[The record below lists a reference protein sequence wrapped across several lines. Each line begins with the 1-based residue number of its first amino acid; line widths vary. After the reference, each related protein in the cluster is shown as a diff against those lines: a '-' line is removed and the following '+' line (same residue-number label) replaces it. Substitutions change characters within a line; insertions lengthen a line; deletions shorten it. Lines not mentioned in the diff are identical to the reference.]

1 MLKPKTRWHMRPYDE
16 QAAERLARLCGLP
29 VLAARLLVQ
38 RGITNPEEAE
48 RFLNPAPDHF
58 HDPFRLDGMER
69 AVSRIR
75 RAIADDEPIL
85 IYGDYDADGVTSTA
99 LMIHLLRMLGARFAY
114 YVPNRF
120 TEGYGLHPQVVE
132 WAAEQGFGL
141 LVTVDTG
148 ITAVE
153 AVARA
158 RARGVDVV
166 ITDHHEPPPELPDA
180 YAVINP
186 KKPGC
191 AYPFDQLAGVGV
203 AFKVAHALLGRPP
216 MELVDLAAVGTI
228 ADLVP
233 LVDENRVLA
242 KLGLAALNRSNRP
255 GLRALLRVSGLEG
268 KPVDEGHVAF
278 ALGPRLNA
286 GGRLESADDA
296 VRLLATD
303 DAAEAEALAK
313 RLDALNRQ
321 RQDLVEQMAA
331 EAAEEVAATCDW
343 SRDRAIVVAREGWN
357 IGVVGIVASK
367 LVERFYRPTVVLSI
381 DAASGMAKGSARSI
395 EGFDLYQALS
405 TCRDLFT
412 HFGGHPMAAGLSLPA
427 DAIPHLRERFNAVAS
442 ARLRD
447 EDLVPVTHVDAACTL
462 SEVTLEAVETLMRLA
477 PFGVGNP
484 CPRVIL
490 SGMRLVQYRRVGR
503 DGQHL
508 KALLSDGSGTLD
520 AVGFS
525 LGELAGSLTPADRLD
540 VVGELAVNEW
550 NGVRRPQLVL
560 RDVAVPHVQV
570 FDWRGAPNPGER
582 LRDVPEPRR
591 TAVFVFSDRRERELA
606 YVLDVVGNG
615 LRGGRVMPNGAV
627 RWVNAPPVADE
638 VEHVVLYDLPTH
650 REALR
655 LALKAFPRL
664 SRVYC
669 LFGGDPERAFG
680 AFPGREAF
688 KVVYCCLPSGR
699 PRRLDE
705 SFFRAVARF
714 GVRPRTARF
723 ILEVFAELGLVTLT
737 AEGVVRTP
745 NPARRQLA
753 DSRRYREEEERCA
766 LERELVYSSQTALA
780 EWFAQLLGETVNEE
794 ALCHDHQL

>member
-1 MLKPKTRWHMRPYDE
+1 MLKPKTRWRMRPYDE
-16 QAAERLARLCGLP
+16 QAARDLAQRCGLP
-29 VLAARLLVQ
+29 ALVARLLVQ
-38 RGITNPEEAE
+38 RGITDPDEAE
-48 RFLNPAPDHF
+48 RFLNPTPDHF

-69 AVSRIR
+69 AVARIR
-75 RAIADDEPIL
+75 RAIAGGEPIL

-99 LMIHLLRMLGARFAY
+99 LMVHLLRMLGARFDY

-120 TEGYGLHPQVVE
+120 TEGYGLHPQAIE
-132 WAAEQGFGL
+132 WAAEQGFRL

-153 AVARA
+153 AVALA
-158 RARGVDVV
+158 RARGVDVI
-166 ITDHHEPPPELPDA
+166 ITDHHEPPVVLPDA
-180 YAVINP
+180 YAIINP

-216 MELVDLAAVGTI
+216 LEFLDLAAVGTI

-242 KLGLAALNRSNRP
+242 KLGLAALNGTNRP
-255 GLRALLRVSGLEG
+255 GFRALLRVSGLEG
-268 KPVDEGHVAF
+268 KPVDEGHVGF

-286 GGRLESADDA
+286 GGRLDSADDA
-296 VRLLATD
+296 VRLLTTD
-303 DAAEAEALAK
+303 DPAEADALAK

-321 RQDLVEQMAA
+321 RQDLVERIVA

-343 SRDRAIVVAREGWN
+343 PRDRAIVVAREGWN

-381 DAASGMAKGSARSI
+381 DSASGVAKGSARSI
-395 EGFDLYQALS
+395 EGFDLFQALS

-412 HFGGHPMAAGLSLPA
+412 HFGGHPMAAGLTLPA
-427 DAIPHLRERFNAVAS
+427 DAVPLLRQRFNAVAR
-442 ARLRD
+442 ARLQD
-447 EDLVPVTHVDAACTL
+447 EDLVPVTHVDAACAL
-462 SEVTLEAVETLMRLA
+462 SEVTLEAVETVMRLS

-484 CPRVIL
+484 FPRVHL
-490 SGMRLVQYRRVGR
+490 SGVRLAQFRRVGR
-503 DGQHL
+503 DGQHF
-508 KALLSDGSGTLD
+508 KALLADGSGTLD

-525 LGELAGSLTPADRLD
+525 LGELADSLTPADRLD

-550 NGVRRPQLVL
+550 NGMRRPQLIL
-560 RDVAVPHVQV
+560 RDVAVPHLQV
-570 FDWRGAPNPGER
+570 FDWRGVPNPGER
-582 LRDVPEPRR
+582 LREVPAPSR
-591 TAVFVFSDRRERELA
+591 TVVFAFADRHERELA
-606 YVLDVVGNG
+606 YVLDVVGSG
-615 LRGGRVMPNGAV
+615 LRGGRVMPDGTV
-627 RWVNAPPVADE
+627 RWFGAPPAADE
-638 VEHVVLYDLPTH
+638 VEHVVLYDLPTN

-655 LALKAFPRL
+655 RVLKAFPRL

-669 LFGGDPERAFG
+669 LFGADPDSAFG

-688 KVVYCCLPSGR
+688 KAVYCCLPSGQT
-699 PRRLDE
+699 RRLDE
-705 SFFRAVARF
+705 TFFRAVARF
-714 GVRPRTARF
+714 GVKPRTARF
-723 ILEVFAELGLVTLT
+723 ILEVFAELGLVMK
-737 AEGVVRTP
+737 AADGVVRTP
-745 NPARRQLA
+745 NPPRRRLS

-794 ALCHDHQL
+794 ALCHGHQL